1 MLPVNRNWS
10 CMYVYIIPSY
20 NEKRKWNVEQYEQSC
35 YAVEVMYVSMM
46 DPDVCNDPKKILN
59 N

>member
-1 MLPVNRNWS
+1 
-10 CMYVYIIPSY
+10 MYVYIIPSY